1 MKLNYFVLCWLATL
15 FIGMI
20 ISTSALGNLEFGAL
34 FAGVSLLCSIPF
46 IILFC
51 LFMSGVIKKNPSK
64 KQLHLTTLGFHFV
77 LSIMT
82 FAVFS
87 ILEFSEMSI
96 YLGGIIFGYF
106 CVDSLL
112 FYLAIEAKYTS
123 EIKLDDPELL
133 DNSTW
138 ES

>member
-1 MKLNYFVLCWLATL
+1 
-15 FIGMI
+15 
-20 ISTSALGNLEFGAL
+20 
-34 FAGVSLLCSIPF
+34 
-46 IILFC
+46 
-51 LFMSGVIKKNPSK
+51 
-64 KQLHLTTLGFHFV
+64 
-77 LSIMT
+77 MT